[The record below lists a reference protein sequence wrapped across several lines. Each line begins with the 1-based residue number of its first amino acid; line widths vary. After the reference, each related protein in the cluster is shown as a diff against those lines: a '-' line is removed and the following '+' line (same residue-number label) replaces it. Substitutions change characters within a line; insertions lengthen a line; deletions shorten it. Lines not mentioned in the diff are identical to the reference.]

1 MEWFARHTS
10 WLYRET
16 RELSDNS
23 IYREQYQVIGK
34 TLISSGHIIVHKS
47 KTEYFP
53 ILIVYPEATP
63 YIPPTIYILDNE
75 ISEQTAI
82 EYSEFAPEEIKQ
94 RVKNNIRFFNRRHQN
109 EDGSVCFVET
119 GDLQEFQR

>member
-16 RELSDNS
+16 KELSNNS
-23 IYREQYQVIGK
+23 IYREQYQVIGE
-34 TLISSGHIIVHKS
+34 TLISSGNIIVHKS

-53 ILIVYPEATP
+53 ILIVYPESTP

-75 ISEQTAI
+75 ISEETAI
-82 EYSEFAPEEIKQ
+82 EYSGLSP
-94 RVKNNIRFFNRRHQN
+94 
-109 EDGSVCFVET
+109 
-119 GDLQEFQR
+119 